1 MKFLRKNLI
10 DITIFILLQ
19 YFFTSFILIYLYTGG
34 NAIYHDDQVYAWH
47 LNYLSD
53 LGRAFY
59 FNGNEN
65 PFWIFYGLSLGLVG
79 IGTFLY
85 FYLLSALIKNKV
97 IKLLI
102 ILFSILSGIGY
113 ILIGFYPVDLYF
125 TKHIS
130 AGMLGFY
137 SFFFANLLLVMFIN
151 REKYRLIYHLTLLL
165 IFLFLGRMLAI
176 FIAHQAGADSLYMLQ
191 IKTISQKIVVYGQII
206 TSIMIL
212 WSLKKQALYSGR

>member
-10 DITIFILLQ
+10 DLNIFILLQ
-19 YFFTSFILIYLYTGG
+19 YFFTSFILIYLYNGG
-34 NAIYHDDQVYAWH
+34 NAIYHDYKVYAWH

-53 LGRAFY
+53 LGRAYY
-59 FNGNEN
+59 FNGGKN
-65 PFWIFYGLSLGLVG
+65 PFWIFYSCSLGLVG

-85 FYLLSALIKNKV
+85 FYLVTSLIKSPVVRKF
-97 IKLLI
+97 
-102 ILFSILSGIGY
+102 ILFFSILSGIGY

-137 SFFFANLLLVMFIN
+137 SFFFANLLLVIFIDKE
-151 REKYRLIYHLTLLL
+151 RYSLIYYLTFLLM
-165 IFLFLGRMLAI
+165 FLFLGRILAI
-176 FIAHQAGADSLYMLQ
+176 FIAHQSGADNIDMLQ

-206 TSIMIL
+206 TSVFIL